1 MPETQ
6 HNYSLSWNHQSALIS
21 FSLNIADS
29 KEAHV
34 PVSFPPKALVC
45 MYLFTNIVI
54 VTLYWH
60 IRQEA
65 LQKELDGMPWYKTR
79 FYRWGRTRFRA
90 ILNGDDRT
98 LSNWFQLS
106 LHRLDIFCQFFFFC
120 QFLSTVVSDG
130 LFQPVKKK
138 QFLPS
143 PIRSSN
149 DWSACWKL
157 SGKYFED
164 T

>member
-79 FYRWGRTRFRA
+79 FYR
-90 ILNGDDRT
+90 
-98 LSNWFQLS
+98 
-106 LHRLDIFCQFFFFC
+106 
-120 QFLSTVVSDG
+120 
-130 LFQPVKKK
+130 
-138 QFLPS
+138 
-143 PIRSSN
+143 
-149 DWSACWKL
+149 
-157 SGKYFED
+157 
-164 T
+164 